1 MPTNPMERALSLA
14 RQALGTA
21 SPNPAVG
28 AVLVKDGRIVGEG
41 FTQPPGGPHAEV
53 MAIGRAGEAARA
65 LLPPRPYASLHRGRP
80 GRRGARGAPVAPGP

>member
-28 AVLVKDGRIVGEG
+28 AVLVKDGRIVGRASRS
-41 FTQPPGGPHAEV
+41 PPA
-53 MAIGRAGEAARA
+53 GRT
-65 LLPPRPYASLHRGRP
+65 PR
-80 GRRGARGAPVAPGP
+80 